1 MCAWAE
7 KEQDACGRIF
17 YLKTKRGGVSRSHEW
32 PVRYFHNESETD
44 RSSAAFQVS
53 VASTATASSTRRLE
67 KPARAEH
74 I

>member
-1 MCAWAE
+1 MASTV
-7 KEQDACGRIF
+7 
-17 YLKTKRGGVSRSHEW
+17 LPHGGDDPRVGETGVVNYGS
-32 PVRYFHNESETD
+32 PDTLHNESETD